1 MLSGVAIVVGVALL
15 WVGAALCVLS
25 LLYAFGESVAE
36 P

>member
-1 MLSGVAIVVGVALL
+1 MFSGVAIGIAVALL